1 MSVEV
6 DLKRLITQPL
16 IEWKLMINYDGK
28 KEAIAEIKDAVISTN
43 YKKTYADLEYV
54 ISNAESAD
62 YSKESFELRLGIH
75 DLKNGVW
82 QWFNKGTYKVTE
94 DSGKINPDTNTIVI
108 KGIKN
113 EPEDTN
119 YIMLDSDY
127 INQTVT
133 AETDDNADSIVTKI
147 CPFADK
153 CKLLVYK
160 HSTYEILCS
169 KTDIV
174 KGTTEFTIEKMND
187 DYNNVKM
194 LKEIAIRARTLTL
207 ESAVRA

>member
-1 MSVEV
+1 MGNIKIS
-6 DLKRLITQPL
+6 DLPLSQRPMEKLLKYGADSLGNEELLAILLRTGTKGENVIELSTRLISNL
-16 IEWKLMINYDGK
+16 GGLDKILDASYE
-28 KEAIAEIKDAVISTN
+28 EIK
-43 YKKTYADLEYV
+43 K
-54 ISNAESAD
+54 
-62 YSKESFELRLGIH
+62 
-75 DLKNGVW
+75 
-82 QWFNKGTYKVTE
+82 
-94 DSGKINPDTNTIVI
+94 I

-113 EPEDTN
+113 DPTDVT

-133 AETDDNADSIVTKI
+133 AETDDNSDSIVTKI

-187 DYNNVKM
+187 NYNNVKM

>member
-16 IEWKLMINYDGK
+16 MEWKLLINYDGK
-28 KEAIAEIKDAVISTN
+28 KETITEIKEAVISTN

-62 YSKESFELRLGIH
+62 YPKESFELRLGIR

-82 QWFNKGTYKVTE
+82 QWFNKGTYKVTK
-94 DSGKINPDTNTIVI
+94 DSGKIDTDTIKI

-113 EPEDTN
+113 DPTDVT

-133 AETDDNADSIVTKI
+133 AETDDNSDSTVTKI

-187 DYNNVKM
+187 NYNNVKM